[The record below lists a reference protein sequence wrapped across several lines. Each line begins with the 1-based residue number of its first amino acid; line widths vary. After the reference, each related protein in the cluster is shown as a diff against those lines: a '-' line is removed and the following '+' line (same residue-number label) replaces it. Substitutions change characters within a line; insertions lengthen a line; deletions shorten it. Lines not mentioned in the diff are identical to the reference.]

1 MTVMNEMDNFDLNLL
16 KVFDALWRRGH
27 LGRAGEEL
35 NLSQPAMSHSLKRMR
50 EQMNDPLFLKVRTG
64 MQPSPR
70 AVQLAPVVQS
80 VLANVREHMLIA
92 PLFDPAKARRTFTIV
107 MSDVGEMAFLPRLL
121 ARLMKDAP
129 FIDIQTISPS
139 HRDLMDLL
147 ERSKV
152 DLAIG
157 FFPDLDGSD
166 VFQQR
171 LFRHGFVCLARTG
184 HPVVNGK
191 ISQKQFRELS
201 HVVVRTEGR
210 SQELVEQYLR
220 TNGVKRRELLN
231 SPHFLS
237 IPMVIAS
244 TDLIVTVPVPVG
256 EVFARIADV
265 QVLNPPYPIP
275 SFDLRQHWHRC
286 QHDDPGNR
294 WLRAITLELF
304 GER

>member
-1 MTVMNEMDNFDLNLL
+1 MNEMDNFDLNLL